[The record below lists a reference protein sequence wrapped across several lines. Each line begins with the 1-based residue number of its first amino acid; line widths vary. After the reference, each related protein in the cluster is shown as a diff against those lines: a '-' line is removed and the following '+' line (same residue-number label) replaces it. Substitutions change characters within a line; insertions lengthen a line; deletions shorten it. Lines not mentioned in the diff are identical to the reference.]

1 MNGQQMLDI
10 FNAKGM
16 NASVHELTSHFEFED
31 NTETTALGCY
41 ILLID
46 YDCLYGAS
54 NSEEL
59 RTNVLAVAHKLGS
72 FAGMEYNANAFLDSD
87 DDDFE
92 SEDTGLSWVT
102 FDDLWTA
109 FEKTATKFSTIGARL

>member
-1 MNGQQMLDI
+1 MNGSQMLDI

-16 NASVHELTSHFEFED
+16 NASIHEFTSHFVNED

-46 YDCLYGAS
+46 YGCLYDAS
-54 NSEEL
+54 TSEEL
-59 RTNVLAVAHKLGS
+59 RSNVIAYAQKKGS
-72 FAGMEYNANAFLDSD
+72 IAGMEYNASAFLDSE

-92 SEDTGLSWVT
+92 SEDTGLSWVA
-102 FDDLWTA
+102 FDDLWNA
-109 FEKTATKFSTIGARL
+109 LEKTANTFNVQGV